1 MPIFEYLCKECGK
14 KFEAI
19 VYGSAKAEC
28 PSCHGKKLEQQ
39 LSVFAVAAGGS
50 KSTPALDSAP
60 SPCGSCGHPG
70 GPGACA
76 LDD

>member
-1 MPIFEYLCKECGK
+1 MPIFEYLCKDCGK

-50 KSTPALDSAP
+50 KSAAASEPAP
-60 SPCGSCGHPG
+60 SPCGTGCCG
-70 GPGACA
+70 GACA

>member
-1 MPIFEYLCKECGK
+1 MPIFEYLCTECGK

-28 PSCHGKKLEQQ
+28 PACHGKKLEQQ
-39 LSVFAVAAGGS
+39 LSVFAVAAPAGKRTGS
-50 KSTPALDSAP
+50 AASAP
-60 SPCGSCGHPG
+60 SPCGTGCCGG
-70 GPGACA
+70 GACG

>member
-1 MPIFEYLCKECGK
+1 MPIFEYLCKDCGK

-19 VYGSAKAEC
+19 LYGSAKAEC
-28 PSCHGKKLEQQ
+28 PACHGKKLEQQ

-50 KSTPALDSAP
+50 KSTPASDGAP
-60 SPCGSCGHPG
+60 SPCGTTRCCGG
-70 GPGACA
+70 GACG

>member
-1 MPIFEYLCKECGK
+1 MPIFEYVCKDCGK

-50 KSTPALDSAP
+50 KSAPAFESAP
-60 SPCGSCGHPG
+60 GPCGTSCCG
-70 GPGACA
+70 GGACG